1 MCQARYSNGAFDPAL
16 CPLLAGLSPE
26 EIAER
31 LANDPIIRTCAGMD
45 DGINCKVP
53 AVHKK
58 MSCPVSVGNPVSVG
72 KLKTA
77 DAVRAFI

>member
-45 DGINCKVP
+45 DGINCRVP
-53 AVHKK
+53 AAHKK
-58 MSCPVSVGNPVSVG
+58 MSCPVSVG

-77 DAVRAFI
+77 DAVHAFI